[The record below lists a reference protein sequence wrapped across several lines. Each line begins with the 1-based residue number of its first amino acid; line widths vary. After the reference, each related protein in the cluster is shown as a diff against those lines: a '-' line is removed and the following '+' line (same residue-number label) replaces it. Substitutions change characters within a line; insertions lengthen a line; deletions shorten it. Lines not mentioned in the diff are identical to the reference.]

1 MFAKTKQKQMKPSVQ
16 ETLISAQQF
25 QNIAKL
31 LLEYTKHE
39 VQFNG
44 KQFLQNQINRLNA
57 NKNDAIVKITTQEGR
72 DRFSKELSEDEAF
85 RCANIFMALFSMNT
99 ETRELAENTIIELA
113 KGTIIEYVEPE
124 NN

>member
-1 MFAKTKQKQMKPSVQ
+1 MKPSVQ

-39 VQFNG
+39 VQFG
-44 KQFLQNQINRLNA
+44 AKQFLQTQINRLNS
-57 NKNDAIVKITTQEGR
+57 NKNDAIAKITTQEGR
-72 DRFSKELSEDEAF
+72 DRFSKELLEDEAF
-85 RCANIFMALFSMNT
+85 RYANIFMALFFMNK
-99 ETRELAENTIIELA
+99 ETRELAEDTIISLS
-113 KGTIIEYVEPE
+113 KGEIIEYVEPK